1 MAVQIQFR
9 NDLAATWT
17 SVNPTLAQG
26 ELGLEIDTGQFKVGT
41 GLASWTALPY
51 GGIVGPQGPEGPVST
66 VPGPEGP
73 QGPIG
78 EEKFS
83 GFLLMGS

>member
-26 ELGLEIDTGQFKVGT
+26 ELGLETDTGQFKVGT
-41 GLASWTALPY
+41 GSATWTALGY
-51 GGIVGPQGPEGPVST
+51 GGIVGPEGPVST
-66 VPGPEGP
+66 VPGPQGETGATGP
-73 QGPIG
+73 QG

>member
-9 NDLAATWT
+9 NDLAATWA
-17 SVNPTLAQG
+17 SVNPILAVG
-26 ELGLEIDTGQFKVGT
+26 ELGLEINTGQFKIGNGVDAWNT
-41 GLASWTALPY
+41 RPY
-51 GGIVGPQGPEGPVST
+51 GGIVGPTGAAST
-66 VPGPEGP
+66 VPGPTGP
-73 QGPIG
+73 QGATGPQG

>member
-9 NDLAATWT
+9 NDTAANWT
-17 SVNPTLAQG
+17 SANPVLALG
-26 ELGLEIDTGQFKVGT
+26 ELGLETDTGQFKVGNGSGT
-41 GLASWTALPY
+41 WTARPY
-51 GGIVGPQGPEGPVST
+51 GGIVGPTGPAST
-66 VPGPEGP
+66 VPGPTGPTGP